1 MDFYDILF
9 AKKLGG
15 GGGSSV
21 DVESLSVTENG
32 TYEEEGKAYSPV
44 NVNVNGEFIT
54 VYKGTSVPDSTVG
67 KDGDIF
73 VEY

>member
-1 MDFYDILF
+1 MNEFTDGIDME
-9 AKKLGG
+9 
-15 GGGSSV
+15 V
-21 DVESLSVTENG
+21 DTIVEFD
-32 TYEEEGKAYSPV
+32 
-44 NVNVNGEFIT
+44 GEFIT